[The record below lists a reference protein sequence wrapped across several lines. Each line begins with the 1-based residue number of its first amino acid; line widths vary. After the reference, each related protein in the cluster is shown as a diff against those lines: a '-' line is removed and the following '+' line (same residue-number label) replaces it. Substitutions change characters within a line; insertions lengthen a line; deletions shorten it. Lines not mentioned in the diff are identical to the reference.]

1 MIDSAEFERGWAL
14 LQAAMPD
21 TELPDATRE
30 LYRHAMARVPAGSFV
45 EGILSLISAPGFDNR
60 RLPSLYEMREECRS
74 WAAAPRGEP
83 YVGDIRLREYVLAL
97 RPGNGHGPQLS
108 PEEAAA
114 LVERVAARA
123 PAPPPPPPPPAP
135 PPPQPAPP
143 PPPRRPPPGSG
154 NAGHGVLLGH
164 AALAP
169 ISASR
174 ISEVEWAERRRRLLE
189 ETDELLGA
197 G

>member
-14 LQAAMPD
+14 LQAAMPE

-123 PAPPPPPPPPAP
+123 AAAPL
-135 PPPQPAPP
+135 
-143 PPPRRPPPGSG
+143 RLLPGSG
-154 NAGHGVLLGH
+154 NAGHGALLRRP
-164 AALAP
+164 ALAP
-169 ISASR
+169 MPISR
-174 ISEVEWAERRRRLLE
+174 LTDSECADRRRRLLE